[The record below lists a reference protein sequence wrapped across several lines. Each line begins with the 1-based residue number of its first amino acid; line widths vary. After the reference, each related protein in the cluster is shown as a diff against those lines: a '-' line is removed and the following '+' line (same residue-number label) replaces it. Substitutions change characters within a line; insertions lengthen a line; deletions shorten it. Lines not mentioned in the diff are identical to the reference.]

1 MKKLS
6 SFLLVSIL
14 FAFSFNLASAQTA
27 STSTTYL
34 VASLNIYNARIISQK
49 DRNLSLSFDLETD
62 AGVQPQVRYAVK
74 ITKSIGGKDVLFD
87 ESIYP
92 GTFSVAQGSLVNQ
105 VVNYTVPAM
114 FSSGTYSVWVESRN
128 QSGLELANAYVGDVT
143 VKAGSASQIEIVP
156 NSCYL
161 SISGDASGKKYSVS
175 SGPEIKQ
182 TDTLMENCTVTS
194 TFSGN
199 LTVKPLFE
207 TRSRTIFGNIVD
219 ATAGSIDPIIIKNGT
234 NNISVALPKVQI
246 PQAYATLLTLESS
259 DGKNTSN
266 TVISGYI
273 LNGESASIQNVIF
286 DRSVYSAGET
296 AHIQVFEILTGNV
309 ARSTNA
315 SLITVSVKDGN
326 GNACSAS
333 STSEVSNNFAI
344 ENIAVPIVV
353 NCINPVANVAL
364 SLKNDAGKYVQ
375 LDSTQSAVTSSKED
389 ASKINGAVM
398 GRTFLYIVIIFLLLV
413 IGFFAFRKRKTML
426 TAKII
431 TLIFLSSISLFGFS
445 TSAHANQYMYSV
457 SGPSSESFYTYW
469 NLNLDRATYHPGD
482 RVRLSVNVN
491 GVTYGQQ
498 HDYVIYNI
506 AIQNAKIR
514 DQSGAVVLDPHT
526 GVLAQTSV
534 CANCSNSNDNH
545 YDFTAPASVDSY
557 TMDANLNF
565 DTHASIGNTYY
576 DMGGSQVGGYL
587 STNGVNLS
595 DSNYTS
601 HFTSWSAY
609 TLGFSVV
616 SAPTISA
623 NSSFNSISIPLANS
637 ATIAWTSSGENYCSI
652 TANGSPFV
660 TGAVTLGTPAIPP
673 LYQFGSTGSG
683 NGQFNNPNGIA
694 VDSHGN
700 IFVAD
705 TGNNRIEKFDSS
717 GNYISQ
723 FNAQLNSPQGI
734 AIDPSDNIYVANS
747 NKSNVLKFDSSG
759 TYIRNFTDK
768 NLNVPA
774 AVALDSSGNVYV
786 VDTTS
791 NAVFKFN
798 SSGTL
803 ISKFGGAGS
812 GKGQFSGPSDI
823 ALDSS
828 GNIYVVDS
836 GNHRVEELNSSG
848 TYVAVI
854 GSSGSGNGQFGVPSG
869 IAIDASN
876 NMYVSDTRYGRVQKF
891 ILSAGAYVFSAVNS
905 AGKFSSLAI
914 NPNDTLSGGEV
925 IYGTDEGNAVS
936 KFDTSLNSLYFVAQI
951 PATPAVNDPQ
961 LSGTQ
966 QSDSLAVNT
975 NFLLSCTDTSGNI
988 ATSSVLVIVGGG
1000 PTADIKVSSSSANTG
1015 GTTTE
1020 VSSGGTV
1027 YLSYSGSGLSD
1038 YTVSSDPDIVAISN
1052 KKSNNVATV
1061 IDSIDGANGRAFSFP
1076 RLPMNISQKTTFTI
1090 QGTGV
1095 NGASIVKTAT
1105 AYIKPLAPTGLSAA
1119 KPSCSGVVLSWM
1131 DPNTISMTYNIYRDG
1146 SLIGS
1151 TTNTSYSDTSMTSG
1165 THQYYVTAVQDNV
1178 AESGPSNSVSAN
1190 VPVCTAPTQ
1199 SSGTCVVSQTNG
1211 PSTLGKVYLNK
1222 QVVWSINPTNLDPGF
1237 TTVWSG
1243 DNTNWKGQTS
1253 PQSGNTI
1260 NNIYTTIG
1268 PKYIYATST
1277 DGKNTASC
1285 TATTTVILGPGSTK
1299 EI

>member
-469 NLNLDRATYHPGD
+469 NLNLDQQTYHSGD
-482 RVRLSVNVN
+482 TVRLSVNVN

-498 HDYVIYNI
+498 HDYVIDNI

-514 DQSGAVVLDPHT
+514 DQNGNIVINPNT

-545 YDFTAPASVDSY
+545 YDFVAPTSTSFYSV
-557 TMDANLNF
+557 DANLNF
-565 DTHASIGNTYY
+565 DTRASIGNTYY
-576 DMGGSQVGGYL
+576 DMGGSQVGGYP

-601 HFTSWSAY
+601 KFSSWSGSNPF
-609 TLGFSVV
+609 GFTVASGP
-616 SAPTISA
+616 SISA
-623 NSSFNSISIPLANS
+623 NGSFGLTNIPSGSS
-637 ATIAWTSSGENYCSI
+637 ATIAWNSSSENFCLI

-660 TGAVTLGTPAIPP
+660 TGAVTPGTPAIPP
-673 LYQFGSTGSG
+673 IYQFGSTGSG

-717 GNYISQ
+717 GNYLSQ
-723 FNAQLNSPQGI
+723 FNAQISSPQGI
-734 AIDPSDNIYVANS
+734 AIDSSDNIYVVNGNTS
-747 NKSNVLKFDSSG
+747 SVLKFNSSG
-759 TYIRNFTDK
+759 AYIRNFTDK
-768 NLNVPA
+768 NLNAPA

-803 ISKFGGAGS
+803 VSKFGGAGS
-812 GKGQFSGPSDI
+812 GKGQFSNPSDI

-828 GNIYVVDS
+828 GNIFVVDA
-836 GNHRVEELNSSG
+836 GNHRIEELSSSG
-848 TYVAVI
+848 AYVAAI
-854 GSSGSGNGQFGVPSG
+854 GSNGSGNGQFGVPGG

-891 ILSAGAYVFSAVNS
+891 VLSAGAYVFSAVNS
-905 AGKFSSLAI
+905 SGKFSSLAI
-914 NPNDTLSGGEV
+914 NPNDALSGGEV
-925 IYGTDEGNAVS
+925 VYGDGGNAVS

-951 PATPAVNDPQ
+951 PAVPAVNDPQ
-961 LSGTQ
+961 LSGSTAT
-966 QSDSLAVNT
+966 SLTTDT
-975 NFLLSCTDTSGNI
+975 NFLISCADLAGHI
-988 ATSSVLVIVGGG
+988 ATSSVMVFVGGG
-1000 PTADIKVSSSSANTG
+1000 PTADIKVSSSSVNTG

-1020 VSSGGTV
+1020 VASGGTV

-1038 YTVSSDPDIVAISN
+1038 YTVSSDPDIISLSKN
-1052 KKSNNVATV
+1052 VNNNVATV
-1061 IDSIDGANGRAFSFP
+1061 LDTASGVTGTFGSKIP
-1076 RLPMNISQKTTFTI
+1076 VTISQKTTFTI

-1095 NGASIVKTAT
+1095 NGASVVKSAI
-1105 AYIKPLAPTGLSAA
+1105 AYIKPLAPTGLSVA
-1119 KPSCSGVVLSWM
+1119 KSSCRLSWT

-1146 SLIGS
+1146 SLVGS
-1151 TTNTSYSDTSMTSG
+1151 TTNTSYTDSSMTSG

-1178 AESGPSNSVSAN
+1178 AESGSSNSVSTN

-1199 SSGTCVVSQTNG
+1199 SSGACTVSQTNG
-1211 PSTLGKVYLNK
+1211 PSAPGKVYLNK
-1222 QVVWSINPTNLDPGF
+1222 QVVWSINPTNLGSGF

-1243 DNTNWKGQTS
+1243 DNTNWNGQTS
-1253 PQSGNTI
+1253 PQSANTI
-1260 NNIYTTIG
+1260 NNIYTTVGLKHIH
-1268 PKYIYATST
+1268 ATST
-1277 DGKNTASC
+1277 DGKNIATCS
-1285 TATTTVILGPGSTK
+1285 ATTTVILGSGSTK